1 MPSSYSSLKL
11 QLMATGE
18 NSGTWGDITNTNL
31 DVALEEAMVG
41 SADVVFASSDITLTL
56 TDTNTAQTARNI
68 RLNLTGASGG
78 ARTLTVPSIQKT
90 YIINN
95 GLADA
100 VTVQN
105 STGSGV
111 TVPAGKTLW
120 VYNTATNVVEVVNYA
135 GSMALGTPL
144 GVTNGGTSWGS
155 YSTGDILYAS
165 NTTALSKL
173 PIGSAN
179 RVLRSNGTSPSWGQV
194 NLATDITGNLPVG
207 SLNNGSGASAGT
219 FWRGDGTW
227 AAPAGAGDVVGPG
240 ASTDNAIVRFDG
252 TSGTLIQNTTGAS
265 ITDNGE
271 ASFTGY
277 AYVNGTASGQ
287 GLLRLYEQTTNG
299 TEYIGLRS
307 PAALAA
313 SYNLTLPTSAGT
325 VGQVLSTDGTG
336 VLSWS
341 SASGVSSVSGTSP
354 ISSSGGATPAIS
366 LDANYG
372 DTLNPYASKVANRV
386 LASPNGSAGAPSF
399 RALVAA
405 DLPNTT
411 VTANSYTIANITVD
425 AQGRITSAANGSA
438 VTSITAGTGLSGG
451 TITSSGTI
459 SLPNTGVTA
468 TSYTNANITVD
479 AQGRITSA
487 SNGSGGGAVSSV
499 TGSGAITASPT
510 TGAVIVSVANA
521 SGSVAGIVTTGTQTF
536 AGNKT
541 ISGTLNTSGLITGG
555 SGFLSTPGSFNFN
568 ATNESI
574 YASGSVIN
582 MSVGT
587 ASRVRLA
594 FSDFQPT
601 NDDQIWLGFSANRWK
616 AVYAVNGTIQTSD
629 QNEKQDIADLDA
641 TEKRVA
647 VRIKGLIKKFRFK
660 DAVANK
666 GAAARIHV
674 GVIAQEVRDAFT
686 AEGLDAA
693 RYGMFC
699 SDTWWEK
706 EEQEVYPPT
715 GEIRT
720 VTKVY
725 RESVEGGTEKT
736 RLGVRYDELLA
747 FVIAA
752 M

>member
-41 SADVVFASSDITLTL
+41 SADVVFASGDITLTL

-68 RLNLTGASGG
+68 RLNLTGVSGG

-179 RVLRSNGTSPSWGQV
+179 RVLRSNGTSPSWGLV
-194 NLATDITGNLPVG
+194 NLTTDITGNLPVG
-207 SLNNGSGASAGT
+207 SLNNGTGASAGT

-227 AAPAGAGDVVGPG
+227 AAPAGAGDVIGPG
-240 ASTDNAIVRFDG
+240 ASTDNSIVRFDG

-372 DTLNPYASKVANRV
+372 DTLNPYASKTANRV

-459 SLPNTGVTA
+459 SLTNTGVTA

-487 SNGSGGGAVSSV
+487 SNGSAGGGVTSVSASSPLSSSGGSTPNISMTAASSSSAGYLT
-499 TGSGAITASPT
+499 TGSQNIAGAKTFDGGITSNGFLT
-510 TGAVIVSVANA
+510 TSLAYNFTATTSIYY
-521 SGSVAGIVTTGTQTF
+521 SGSGLSFDFSGSRILNVYT
-536 AGNKT
+536 
-541 ISGTLNTSGLITGG
+541 SGTDPGADNSRTLGTSG
-555 SGFLSTPGSFNFN
+555 
-568 ATNESI
+568 
-574 YASGSVIN
+574 
-582 MSVGT
+582 
-587 ASRVRLA
+587 
-594 FSDFQPT
+594 
-601 NDDQIWLGFSANRWK
+601 NRWST
-616 AVYAVNGTIQTSD
+616 VYAANGTINTSD
-629 QNEKQDIADLDA
+629 ANEKQDIADLDEA
-641 TEKRVA
+641 EKRVA

-660 DAVANK
+660 DAVIAK
-666 GAAARIHV
+666 GDAARIHV

-686 AEGLDAA
+686 AEGLDAH
-693 RYGMFC
+693 RYGLFC
-699 SDTWWEK
+699 SDTWWER
-706 EEQEVYPPT
+706 EEMVERKHLDAPRLERVIYTVPT
-715 GEIRT
+715 
-720 VTKVY
+720 
-725 RESVEGGTEKT
+725 EGATEKT
-736 RLGVRYDELLA
+736 RLGVRYDQLLA

>member
-31 DVALEEAMVG
+31 SVALEEAMVG
-41 SADVVFASSDITLTL
+41 SADVTFASADVTLTL
-56 TDTNTAQTARNI
+56 TDTNTAQIARNI
-68 RLNLTGASGG
+68 RLNLTGVSGG
-78 ARTLTVPSIQKT
+78 ARILTVPSIEKT

-105 STGSGV
+105 STGGGV
-111 TVPAGKTLW
+111 TVPAGKTMW
-120 VYNTATNVVEVVNYA
+120 VYNNATNVTEVTNYA
-135 GSMALGTPL
+135 GSMTLGTPL

-165 NTTALSKL
+165 GSTALSKL

-207 SLNNGSGASAGT
+207 SLNNGTGASAGT

-227 AAPAGAGDVVGPG
+227 AAPAGAGDVIGPG
-240 ASTDNAIVRFDG
+240 ASTDNSIVRFDG

-265 ITDNGE
+265 ITDSGE

-277 AYVNGTASGQ
+277 TYINGTSSGQ
-287 GLLRLYEQTTNG
+287 AVLRLYEQTTSG

-313 SYNLTLPTSAGT
+313 SYNLTLPTTAGT

-336 VLSWS
+336 VLSWT
-341 SASGVSSVSGTSP
+341 SASGVSSVTGTSP
-354 ISSSGGATPAIS
+354 VASSGGATPAIS
-366 LDANYG
+366 LEANYG
-372 DTLNPYASKVANRV
+372 DTLNPYASKTANRV
-386 LASPNGSAGAPSF
+386 LAAPNGSAGVPSF

-411 VTANSYTIANITVD
+411 VSAGSYTLASITVD
-425 AQGRITSAANGSA
+425 AQGRITSASNGSA
-438 VTSITAGTGLSGG
+438 GSGTVTSITAGTGLSGG

-459 SLPNTGVTA
+459 SLTNTGVTA

-487 SNGSGGGAVSSV
+487 SNGTSGGGVTSVSASSPLSSSGGTTPNISMTAASSSNAGYLT
-499 TGSGAITASPT
+499 TGSQNIAGAKTFDSTLTANGFLTNSSAYNYT
-510 TGAVIVSVANA
+510 ATSSIFLSAGSYGMDISGSRVLNTGASSTNPGSDNNKTLGTSGNRWSV
-521 SGSVAGIVTTGTQTF
+521 VYAGTGT
-536 AGNKT
+536 
-541 ISGTLNTSGLITGG
+541 INTSDENT
-555 SGFLSTPGSFNFN
+555 
-568 ATNESI
+568 
-574 YASGSVIN
+574 
-582 MSVGT
+582 
-587 ASRVRLA
+587 
-594 FSDFQPT
+594 
-601 NDDQIWLGFSANRWK
+601 
-616 AVYAVNGTIQTSD
+616 
-629 QNEKQDIADLDA
+629 KQDIAVLDDA
-641 TEKRVA
+641 EKRVA

-660 DAVANK
+660 DAVAEK
-666 GAAARIHV
+666 GDAARIHI
-674 GVIAQEVRDAFT
+674 GVIAQEVRDAFI
-686 AEGLDAA
+686 AEGLDAN
-693 RYGMFC
+693 RYGLFC
-699 SDTWWEK
+699 SDTWWER
-706 EEQEVYPPT
+706 EELVEYPHLDAPRL
-715 GEIRT
+715 ERVIH
-720 VTKVY
+720 
-725 RESVEGGTEKT
+725 EAPVEGAVEKT